1 MDTRTFII
9 RKTVLLLAIEI
20 VCAAA
25 ICGVFALLGRF
36 GGSVLFGTIVGA
48 IVAVA
53 NFFFMAL
60 AANHAA
66 DQAQAQNVKGGKSTI
81 KMSYTL
87 RLVVIFVVL
96 FAFAKSGLCNV
107 IAMIIPLALIR
118 PIIMVTE
125 FFRKEDKKQ

>member
-9 RKTVLLLAIEI
+9 RKSILLLIGEI
-20 VCAAA
+20 LCAAA
-25 ICGVFALLGRF
+25 ICGVFVLLGSYSGKVLLGAVVGALL
-36 GGSVLFGTIVGA
+36 
-48 IVAVA
+48 AVA

-60 AANHAA
+60 SANHAA
-66 DQAQAQNVKGGKSTI
+66 DQAQAQDVKGGKSTI
-81 KMSYTL
+81 KLSYTF
-87 RLVVIFVVL
+87 RLVVIFVVM

-107 IAMIIPLALIR
+107 IAMIIPLALVR